1 MLIIDR
7 IEDGIAVIE
16 EGDSRFEVPVSMLDG
31 NVREGDVVTLENGVY
46 VTDISA
52 AEKRR
57 REILKMQDDLWDC

>member
-16 EGDSRFEVPVSMLDG
+16 DDDSRFEVPVSMLGSD
-31 NVREGDVVTLENGVY
+31 VKEGDAVILENGVY
-46 VTDISA
+46 VPDNSA

-57 REILKMQDDLWDC
+57 REILKMQDDLWE

>member
-1 MLIIDR
+1 MFIIDR

-31 NVREGDVVTLENGVY
+31 SVREGDIVTLENGVY
-46 VTDISA
+46 VPYISA

-57 REILKMQDDLWDC
+57 REIQKLQDDLWE

>member
-1 MLIIDR
+1 MLVIDR

-46 VTDISA
+46 VPDISA
-52 AEKRR
+52 TEKRR
-57 REILKMQDDLWDC
+57 REILNLQNDLWE